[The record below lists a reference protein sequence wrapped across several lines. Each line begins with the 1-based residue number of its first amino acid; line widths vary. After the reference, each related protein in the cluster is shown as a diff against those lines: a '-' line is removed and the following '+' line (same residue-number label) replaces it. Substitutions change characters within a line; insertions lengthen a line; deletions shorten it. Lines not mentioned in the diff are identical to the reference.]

1 MNWDALGAIG
11 EIVGSAAVVL
21 TLAYLAIQTKN
32 NSQVARSNSTN
43 QSRTA
48 LTEIMSMIAGDSET
62 SEVYYTGMTDPASL
76 SGEQRVRFDTLIF
89 LQVRGTETIFLEHK
103 NKLVSEELWLAQWR
117 GQKKS
122 LSSPGG
128 LESWRRQ
135 QAIVTPQFKEF
146 VNANLEIDQKEV

>member
-32 NSQVARSNSTN
+32 SSQVARSNSTN

-48 LTEIMSMIAGDSET
+48 LTEIMIMIASDSET
-62 SEVYYTGMTDPASL
+62 SEVYYTGMTNPTSL
-76 SGEQRVRFDTLIF
+76 SAEQRVRFDILIY

-103 NKLVSEELWLAQWR
+103 NKLISEELWLAQWR
-117 GQKKS
+117 GQKKI
-122 LSSPGG
+122 LGSPGG

-135 QAIVTPQFKEF
+135 QEIVTPQFKDF
-146 VNANLEIDQKEV
+146 VNANLETDKKTT